1 MKNILN
7 KGDTIA
13 LIACSN
19 GLSPNMNNTILNLEK
34 TLRTLSLNIIRGN
47 SLFKENNIYCEPA
60 KKRAESLM
68 KCFISPNIKAIF
80 DVSGGDL
87 CNEILP
93 FLDFELIASNPKP
106 FFGYSDLSV
115 IINSIYSNCNIPT
128 YLYQIRNLIGE
139 NSSNQ
144 ILNFTNSLFKGTSDL
159 FTFSYKWIQGNSME
173 GILIGGNMR
182 CTLKLSGTKFM
193 PDFNNKIL
201 LLESLGG
208 DVAKVR
214 TAFTQY
220 KLIGAFDN
228 INGIILGNFS
238 EMENNKY
245 TPTVENILIDI
256 LDNPNIPV
264 IKTNSIG
271 HNSDSKAAIIGKWI
285 SF

>member
-1 MKNILN
+1 MKNILT

-19 GLSPNMNNTILNLEK
+19 GLSLVMEDTIFNLE
-34 TLRTLSLNIIRGN
+34 TVLNNLFINVVRAN
-47 SLFKENNIYCEPA
+47 SLFRTSQIYCETP

-68 KCFISPNIKAIF
+68 NCFKNSNIKAIF

-93 FLDFELIASNPKP
+93 FLDFEVIKSNPKP

-115 IINSIYSNCNIPT
+115 LINSIYSNCNMPS
-128 YLYQIRNLIGE
+128 YLYQIRNLVKE
-139 NSSNQ
+139 DSYNQ
-144 ILNFTNSLFKGTSDL
+144 IVAFTNSLFKGTSDL
-159 FTFSYKWIQGNSME
+159 FTFPYKWIQGSSME

-182 CTLKLSGTKFM
+182 CTLKLAGTKFL
-193 PDFNNKIL
+193 PDFTNKIL
-201 LLESLGG
+201 LIESLGG
-208 DVAKVR
+208 DVAKLR

-220 KLIGAFDN
+220 KMIGAFDS

-245 TPTVENILIDI
+245 TPTAEELLIEI

-264 IKTNSIG
+264 IKTNYIG
-271 HNSDSKAAIIGKWI
+271 HNANSKAAIIGKWI